1 VTQEPALV
9 LLHGFTGNARS
20 FSALGLKHAHTP
32 LLTGHGP
39 SPDLT
44 SQSFDQEVERI
55 ARALSRHAAPVHLVG
70 YSMGARVALGVALQH
85 PLLVERLSLLG
96 VNPGLQTEVERQ
108 ERLNWESRWQDVLE
122 VDGLAV
128 FEHKW
133 SALPLFASQARL
145 PAAVQAAQRAERLGN
160 TAWGLSHALSVL
172 GLASMPNLWPQLHQL
187 RLPVQLIVGEFDQ
200 KFLDIAQTM
209 SNHSELF
216 RVTCLPQ
223 VGHNPVL
230 EAPERVRALLL
241 PAATDPMTPSI
252 GHDR

>member
-1 VTQEPALV
+1 MTSGLALV
-9 LLHGFTGNARS
+9 LLHGFTGNTRS
-20 FSALGLKHAHTP
+20 FSGLKLSHAHTP

-44 SQSFDQEVERI
+44 SQSFDQEVNRI
-55 ARALSRHAAPVHLVG
+55 ARTLARNSAPVHLVG

-85 PLLVERLSLLG
+85 PALVGQLSLIG
-96 VNPGLQTEVERQ
+96 VNPGLQNEAEQQ
-108 ERLNWESRWQDVLE
+108 ERLNWETRWQDVLE

-133 SALPLFASQARL
+133 SALPLFASQSRL
-145 PAAVQAAQRAERLGN
+145 PADVQAAQRAERLGH

-172 GLASMPNLWPQLHQL
+172 GLASMPNLWPQLGEV
-187 RLPVQLIVGEFDQ
+187 RFPVHLIVGEFDQ
-200 KFLDIAQTM
+200 KFFDIAQAM
-209 SNHSELF
+209 CSHSDHF

-241 PAATDPMTPSI
+241 DPATPGTSAI
-252 GHDR
+252 GRDR